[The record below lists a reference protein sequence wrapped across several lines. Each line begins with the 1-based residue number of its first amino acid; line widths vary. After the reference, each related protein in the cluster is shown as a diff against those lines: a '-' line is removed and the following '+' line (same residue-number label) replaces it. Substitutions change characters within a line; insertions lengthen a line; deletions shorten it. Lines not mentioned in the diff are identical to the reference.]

1 MTYPLARRGPDVL
14 LLDLELLARTAGM
27 HPQHVRRLVAL
38 GLLQPAPAA
47 DGELRFP
54 PSEILALSRIQRL
67 RDGLGVNYAALGLVL
82 DLLDRVAALESEL
95 RTSGIRPRRPR
106 PPSPDDRQRTGDA
119 SWTST
124 A

>member
-1 MTYPLARRGPDVL
+1 MTYPLARRRPDVL
-14 LLDLELLARTAGM
+14 LLDLESFAGTAGM

-38 GLLQPAPAA
+38 GLLQPAGAS

-54 PSEILALSRIQRL
+54 PSEVLALARIQRL
-67 RDGLGVNYAALGLVL
+67 RAGLGVNYAALGLVL

-95 RTSGIRPRRPR
+95 RTSGVRRAPER
-106 PPSPDDRQRTGDA
+106 AAQGRTGEGA
-119 SWTST
+119 WIST

>member
-1 MTYPLARRGPDVL
+1 MTYPLARRPDVL
-14 LLDLELLARTAGM
+14 LLDLESFAGTAGM

-38 GLLQPAPAA
+38 GLLQPAGAV

-54 PSEILALSRIQRL
+54 PSEVLALARIQRL
-67 RDGLGVNYAALGLVL
+67 RAGLGVNYAALGLVL

-95 RTSGIRPRRPR
+95 RTSGARRAPGR
-106 PPSPDDRQRTGDA
+106 AVQGRTGEG
-119 SWTST
+119 SWIST